1 MQQTMKKT
9 NKDTP
14 NKEAVFEQLRG
25 VDMTNSAQTIILAML
40 ESAWF
45 DYCVIVKQLTEALG
59 MSKLVVEKSLNELI
73 GLGIV
78 RQQALYG
85 NERTYVVNR
94 HFFSNQRPTRRSR
107 EELLSL
113 MTVLSNK

>member
-1 MQQTMKKT
+1 MQQTMKKI

-14 NKEAVFEQLRG
+14 NKEFVFEQLRG
-25 VDMTNSAQTIILAML
+25 VTMTNSAQTIILAML

-59 MSKLVVEKSLNELI
+59 LSKVVVEKSLSELI

-94 HFFSNQRPTRRSR
+94 HFFSSKRPTRRSR
-107 EELLSL
+107 EELLTL